1 MNFLLDLAIVTVSC
15 LALGLAS
22 KYLKQ
27 ASIPAYIIAGIILG
41 KSGLDLISSEA
52 SYEFI
57 SWLGKIGV
65 ILLMFYIGLEFNYKG
80 IKEPRRLFAGCT
92 DFAVN
97 FSVGFLLG
105 LVIGLSLIEAF
116 ILASAVYISS
126 SAIVISSLIENKRLI
141 YPEAETVVWLMVF
154 EDIILAILLVVLT
167 SVMAGSPAMIPVS
180 LAATLLLIVFLLALI
195 RRLSNFISPLFER
208 DDEIPILLIFALI
221 FGFSALAYLLGI
233 SLQALGHLLSISL
246 HCHISEIIVAFFLG
260 SALSGV
266 KSFKKLIGA
275 TISFKNLFLTIFF
288 FSFGM
293 MFRFQFATLNSADFV
308 FALLALITLSILG
321 KFVGGAIIG
330 KRLHG
335 SLETGLRVGAYTTPR
350 GEFSVVL
357 LAVVIGMETG
367 ISELLLSLVVA
378 YVIIISIIGSSF
390 AKHGDMIAKR
400 MMVGFNK
407 LMKRNNNVN

>member
-1 MNFLLDLAIVTVSC
+1 MTFLLDLGIITVSC

-22 KYLKQ
+22 KYLRQ
-27 ASIPAYIIAGIILG
+27 AAIPAYIIAGILLG
-41 KSGLDLISSEA
+41 KSGFNLIT
-52 SYEFI
+52 SYEFVQ
-57 SWLGKIGV
+57 WLGEIGV
-65 ILLMFYIGLEFNYKG
+65 ILLMFYIGHEFNFKG
-80 IKEPRRLFAGCT
+80 IRAPGRLFAGCT
-92 DFAVN
+92 DFFVN
-97 FSVGFLLG
+97 FSAGFSLG
-105 LVIGLSLIEAF
+105 LLIGLSPLEAF

-167 SVMAGSPAMIPVS
+167 SIMSGSLAMIPVS
-180 LAATLLLIVFLLALI
+180 LAMTLLFIVFILVLI

-221 FGFSALAYLLGI
+221 FGFSAIA
-233 SLQALGHLLSISL
+233 HLLIV
-246 HCHISEIIVAFFLG
+246 SEVIVAFFLG

-266 KSFKKLIGA
+266 KSFRNLFGA

-293 MFRFQFATLNSADFV
+293 MFQFKFETLSSADFV
-308 FALLALITLSILG
+308 LALTALITLSIFG
-321 KFVGGAIIG
+321 KFVSGAIIG
-330 KRLHG
+330 KTVHG

-350 GEFSVVL
+350 GEFSIVL
-357 LAVVIGMETG
+357 LAVAIGMGTG

-378 YVIIISIIGSSF
+378 YVIILSIMGSFF
-390 AKHGDMIAKR
+390 AKHGNRIGR
-400 MMVGFNK
+400 TMMVGINK
-407 LMKRNNNVN
+407 LLP

>member
-1 MNFLLDLAIVTVSC
+1 MNFLLDLAIVMVSC

-27 ASIPAYIIAGIILG
+27 ASIPAYIIAGLLLG
-41 KSGLDLISSEA
+41 KSGLGLISSEA
-52 SYEFI
+52 SYDFI

-65 ILLMFYIGLEFNYKG
+65 ILLMFYIGMEFNYKG

-92 DFAVN
+92 DFVVN

-105 LVIGLSLIEAF
+105 HVIGLNLVEAF

-154 EDIILAILLVVLT
+154 EDIILAILLVILT
-167 SVMAGSPAMIPVS
+167 SIMAGSLAMIPVS
-180 LAATLLLIVFLLALI
+180 LAATLLLIVFILAFI
-195 RRLSNFISPLFER
+195 RRLSNFIAPLFER
-208 DDEIPILLIFALI
+208 DDEIPVLLIFALI
-221 FGFSALAYLLGI
+221 FGFSALAYLMGI
-233 SLQALGHLLSISL
+233 LL
-246 HCHISEIIVAFFLG
+246 HCHISEVIVAFFLG
-260 SALSGV
+260 SALAGV
-266 KSFKKLIGA
+266 KSFRKLLGTI
-275 TISFKNLFLTIFF
+275 ISFKSLFLTIFF

-293 MFRFQFATLNSADFV
+293 MFEFQFATLNAADFV
-308 FALLALITLSILG
+308 LALLALIVLSILG
-321 KFVGGAIIG
+321 KFVSGAIIG

-357 LAVVIGMETG
+357 IMIVMEIGVLELLPS
-367 ISELLLSLVVA
+367 IELLLALVVT
-378 YVIIISIIGSSF
+378 YVIILSIVGSFF
-390 AKHGDMIAKR
+390 AKHGNRISKR

-407 LMKRNNNVN
+407 LMPRAHR

>member
-22 KYLKQ
+22 KYLRQ

-80 IKEPRRLFAGCT
+80 IKEPRRVFAGCT

-105 LVIGLSLIEAF
+105 LVIGLSLLEAF

-180 LAATLLLIVFLLALI
+180 LAATLLLIVFILALI

-221 FGFSALAYLLGI
+221 FGFSALAYLMGI
-233 SLQALGHLLSISL
+233 LL
-246 HCHISEIIVAFFLG
+246 HCHISEVIVAFFLG
-260 SALSGV
+260 SALAGV
-266 KSFKKLIGA
+266 KSFRKLLGTI
-275 TISFKNLFLTIFF
+275 ISFKNLFLTIFF

-293 MFRFQFATLNSADFV
+293 MLPLQFAALNSADFV
-308 FALLALITLSILG
+308 LALLALIFLSIAG
-321 KFVGGAIIG
+321 KFISGAIIG

-357 LAVVIGMETG
+357 IMIVMEIGVLG
-367 ISELLLSLVVA
+367 LLPSIELLLSLVVA
-378 YVIIISIIGSSF
+378 YVIILSISGSFF
-390 AKHGDMIAKR
+390 AKHGDKISKA
-400 MMVGFNK
+400 MMSVVNK
-407 LMKRNNNVN
+407 LMPHAHR

>member
-1 MNFLLDLAIVTVSC
+1 MNFLLDLAIVMVSC

-22 KYLKQ
+22 KYLRQ

-41 KSGLDLISSEA
+41 KSGFDLISSDA
-52 SYEFI
+52 SYDFI

-65 ILLMFYIGLEFNYKG
+65 ILLMFYIGLEFNFKG

-105 LVIGLSLIEAF
+105 IVIGLSLVEAF

-167 SVMAGSPAMIPVS
+167 SIMAGSLAMIPVS
-180 LAATLLLIVFLLALI
+180 LAATLLLIVFILALI

-221 FGFSALAYLLGI
+221 FGFSALAYLMGI
-233 SLQALGHLLSISL
+233 LL
-246 HCHISEIIVAFFLG
+246 HCHISEVIVAFFLG

-266 KSFKKLIGA
+266 KSFRKLFGTI
-275 TISFKNLFLTIFF
+275 ISFKNFFLTIFF

-293 MFRFQFATLNSADFV
+293 MFQFQFAALNSADFV
-308 FALLALITLSILG
+308 LALLALIILSIVG
-321 KFVGGAIIG
+321 KFISGAIIG

-357 LAVVIGMETG
+357 IMVVMEIGILELLPS
-367 ISELLLSLVVA
+367 IELLLSLVVA
-378 YVIIISIIGSSF
+378 YVIILSIMGSFF
-390 AKHGDMIAKR
+390 AKQGDKIGKA
-400 MMVGFNK
+400 MMSVVNK
-407 LMKRNNNVN
+407 LLPQAHR

>member
-22 KYLKQ
+22 KYLRQ

-41 KSGLDLISSEA
+41 KSGFDLISSDA

-167 SVMAGSPAMIPVS
+167 SVIVGSPAMIPVS
-180 LAATLLLIVFLLALI
+180 LAATLLLIVFILALI
-195 RRLSNFISPLFER
+195 RRLSNFIAPLFER

-221 FGFSALAYLLGI
+221 FGFSALAYLMGI
-233 SLQALGHLLSISL
+233 LL
-246 HCHISEIIVAFFLG
+246 HCHISEVIVAFFLG
-260 SALSGV
+260 SALAGV
-266 KSFKKLIGA
+266 KSFRKLFGTI
-275 TISFKNLFLTIFF
+275 ISFKNLFLTIFF

-293 MFRFQFATLNSADFV
+293 MFQLQFATLNSADFII
-308 FALLALITLSILG
+308 ALLALIFLSIVG
-321 KFVGGAIIG
+321 KFVSGAIIG

-357 LAVVIGMETG
+357 IMVVMEIGILELLPS
-367 ISELLLSLVVA
+367 IELLLSLVVA
-378 YVIIISIIGSSF
+378 YVIILSIMGSFF
-390 AKHGDMIAKR
+390 AKHGDKIGKA
-400 MMVGFNK
+400 MMSVVNK
-407 LMKRNNNVN
+407 LMPQAHR

>member
-22 KYLKQ
+22 KYLRQ

-105 LVIGLSLIEAF
+105 LVIGLSLLEAF

-167 SVMAGSPAMIPVS
+167 SVMAGSLAMIPVS
-180 LAATLLLIVFLLALI
+180 LAATLLLIAFILALI
-195 RRLSNFISPLFER
+195 RRLSNFIAPLFER

-221 FGFSALAYLLGI
+221 FGFSALAYLMGI
-233 SLQALGHLLSISL
+233 LL
-246 HCHISEIIVAFFLG
+246 HCHISEVIVAFFLG
-260 SALSGV
+260 SALAGV
-266 KSFKKLIGA
+266 KSFRKLLGTI
-275 TISFKNLFLTIFF
+275 ISFKNLFLTIFF

-293 MFRFQFATLNSADFV
+293 MLPLQFAALNSADFV
-308 FALLALITLSILG
+308 LALLALIFLSIAG
-321 KFVGGAIIG
+321 KFISGAIIG

-357 LAVVIGMETG
+357 IMIVMEIGVLG
-367 ISELLLSLVVA
+367 LLPSIELLLSLVVA
-378 YVIIISIIGSSF
+378 YVIILSISGSFF
-390 AKHGDMIAKR
+390 AKHGDKISKA
-400 MMVGFNK
+400 MMSVVNK
-407 LMKRNNNVN
+407 LMPHAHR

>member
-1 MNFLLDLAIVTVSC
+1 MNFLLDLAIVMVSC

-22 KYLKQ
+22 KYLRQ

-41 KSGLDLISSEA
+41 KSGLDLITSDA
-52 SYEFI
+52 SYDFI

-65 ILLMFYIGLEFNYKG
+65 ILLMFYIGLEFNFKG

-105 LVIGLSLIEAF
+105 LVIGLSLVEAF

-167 SVMAGSPAMIPVS
+167 SVMAGSLAMIPVS
-180 LAATLLLIVFLLALI
+180 LAATLLLILFILALI

-208 DDEIPILLIFALI
+208 DDEIPILLIFTLI
-221 FGFSALAYLLGI
+221 FGFSALAYLMGI
-233 SLQALGHLLSISL
+233 LL
-246 HCHISEIIVAFFLG
+246 HCHISEVIVAFFLG

-266 KSFKKLIGA
+266 KSFRKLFGTI
-275 TISFKNLFLTIFF
+275 ISFKNLFLTIFF

-293 MFRFQFATLNSADFV
+293 MFQFQFAALNSADFV
-308 FALLALITLSILG
+308 LALLALIILSIVG
-321 KFVGGAIIG
+321 KFVSGAIIG

-357 LAVVIGMETG
+357 IMVVMEIGILELLPS
-367 ISELLLSLVVA
+367 IELLLSLVVA
-378 YVIIISIIGSSF
+378 YVIILSIMGSFF
-390 AKHGDMIAKR
+390 AKHGDKIGKA
-400 MMVGFNK
+400 MMVVANK
-407 LMKRNNNVN
+407 LIPQAHL

>member
-22 KYLKQ
+22 KYLRQ

-80 IKEPRRLFAGCT
+80 IKEPRRVFAGCT

-105 LVIGLSLIEAF
+105 LVIGLSLLEAF

-180 LAATLLLIVFLLALI
+180 LAATLLLIVFILALI

-221 FGFSALAYLLGI
+221 FGFSALAYLMGI
-233 SLQALGHLLSISL
+233 LL
-246 HCHISEIIVAFFLG
+246 HCHISEVIVAFFLG
-260 SALSGV
+260 SALAGV
-266 KSFKKLIGA
+266 KSFRKLLGTI
-275 TISFKNLFLTIFF
+275 ISFKNLFLTIFF

-293 MFRFQFATLNSADFV
+293 MFQLQFAGLNSADFV
-308 FALLALITLSILG
+308 LALLALIFLSIAG
-321 KFVGGAIIG
+321 KFISGAIIG

-357 LAVVIGMETG
+357 IMIVMEIGVLG
-367 ISELLLSLVVA
+367 LLPSIELLLSLVVA
-378 YVIIISIIGSSF
+378 YVIILSISGSFF
-390 AKHGDMIAKR
+390 AKHGDKISKA
-400 MMVGFNK
+400 MMSVVNK
-407 LMKRNNNVN
+407 LMPHAHR

>member
-22 KYLKQ
+22 KYLRQ

-105 LVIGLSLIEAF
+105 LVIGLSLLEAF

-180 LAATLLLIVFLLALI
+180 LAATLLLIVFILALI
-195 RRLSNFISPLFER
+195 RRLSNFIAPLFER

-221 FGFSALAYLLGI
+221 FGFSALAYLMGI
-233 SLQALGHLLSISL
+233 LL
-246 HCHISEIIVAFFLG
+246 HCHISEVIVAFFLG

-266 KSFKKLIGA
+266 KSFRKLFGTI
-275 TISFKNLFLTIFF
+275 ISFKNLFLTIFF

-293 MFRFQFATLNSADFV
+293 MLQLQFAGLNSADFV
-308 FALLALITLSILG
+308 LALLALIFLSIAG
-321 KFVGGAIIG
+321 KFISGAIIG

-357 LAVVIGMETG
+357 IMIVMEIGVLG
-367 ISELLLSLVVA
+367 LLPSIELLLSLVVA
-378 YVIIISIIGSSF
+378 YVIILSITGSFF
-390 AKHGDMIAKR
+390 AKHGDKIGKAMIS
-400 MMVGFNK
+400 VVNK
-407 LMKRNNNVN
+407 LMPHAHR

>member
-1 MNFLLDLAIVTVSC
+1 MNFLLDLAIVMVSC

-22 KYLKQ
+22 KYLRQ

-41 KSGLDLISSEA
+41 RSGLNLISSDA

-80 IKEPRRLFAGCT
+80 IKEPRRVFAGCT

-105 LVIGLSLIEAF
+105 IVIGLSLIEAF

-167 SVMAGSPAMIPVS
+167 SVMVGSLAMIPAS
-180 LAATLLLIVFLLALI
+180 LAATLLLIVFILVLI
-195 RRLSNFISPLFER
+195 RKLSNFIAPLFER

-221 FGFSALAYLLGI
+221 FGFSALAYLMGI
-233 SLQALGHLLSISL
+233 LL
-246 HCHISEIIVAFFLG
+246 HCHISEVIVAFFLG
-260 SALSGV
+260 SALAGV
-266 KSFKKLIGA
+266 KSFRKLFGTI
-275 TISFKNLFLTIFF
+275 ISFKNLFLTIFF

-293 MFRFQFATLNSADFV
+293 MFQFQFAALNSADFV
-308 FALLALITLSILG
+308 LALLALIFLSIVG
-321 KFVGGAIIG
+321 KFISGAIIG

-357 LAVVIGMETG
+357 IMVVMEIGILELLPS
-367 ISELLLSLVVA
+367 IELLLSLVVA
-378 YVIIISIIGSSF
+378 YVIILSITGSFF
-390 AKHGDMIAKR
+390 AKQGDKIGKA
-400 MMVGFNK
+400 MMSVVNK
-407 LMKRNNNVN
+407 LMPQAHR

>member
-22 KYLKQ
+22 KYLRQ

-41 KSGLDLISSEA
+41 KSGLDLISSDA
-52 SYEFI
+52 SYDFI

-105 LVIGLSLIEAF
+105 IVIGLSLIEAF

-167 SVMAGSPAMIPVS
+167 SVMVGSLAMIPVS
-180 LAATLLLIVFLLALI
+180 LAATLLLIVFILALI
-195 RRLSNFISPLFER
+195 RRLSNFIAPLFER

-221 FGFSALAYLLGI
+221 FGFSALAYLMGI
-233 SLQALGHLLSISL
+233 LL
-246 HCHISEIIVAFFLG
+246 HCHISEVIVAFFLG
-260 SALSGV
+260 SALAGV
-266 KSFKKLIGA
+266 KSFRKLFGTI
-275 TISFKNLFLTIFF
+275 ISFKNLFLTIFF

-293 MFRFQFATLNSADFV
+293 MFQFQFAALNSADFV
-308 FALLALITLSILG
+308 LALLALIFLSIVG
-321 KFVGGAIIG
+321 KFISGAIIG

-357 LAVVIGMETG
+357 IMVVMEIGILELLPS
-367 ISELLLSLVVA
+367 IELLLSLVVA
-378 YVIIISIIGSSF
+378 YVIILSIMGSFF
-390 AKHGDMIAKR
+390 AKQGDKIGKA
-400 MMVGFNK
+400 MMSVVNK
-407 LMKRNNNVN
+407 LMPQAHR

>member
-41 KSGLDLISSEA
+41 KSGLDLITSEA
-52 SYEFI
+52 SYDFI

-167 SVMAGSPAMIPVS
+167 SVMAGSLAMIPVS
-180 LAATLLLIVFLLALI
+180 LAATLLLIVFILALI

-221 FGFSALAYLLGI
+221 FGFSALAYLMGI
-233 SLQALGHLLSISL
+233 LL
-246 HCHISEIIVAFFLG
+246 HCHISEVIVAFFLG

-266 KSFKKLIGA
+266 KSFRKLFGTI
-275 TISFKNLFLTIFF
+275 ISFKNLFLTIFF

-293 MFRFQFATLNSADFV
+293 MFQFQFAALNSADFV
-308 FALLALITLSILG
+308 LALLALIFLSIVG
-321 KFVGGAIIG
+321 KFVSGAIIG

-357 LAVVIGMETG
+357 IMVVMEIGILELLPS
-367 ISELLLSLVVA
+367 IELLLSLVVA
-378 YVIIISIIGSSF
+378 YVIILSIMGSFF
-390 AKHGDMIAKR
+390 AKHGDKIGKA
-400 MMVGFNK
+400 MMSVVNK
-407 LMKRNNNVN
+407 LIPQAHR

>member
-22 KYLKQ
+22 KYLRQ

-41 KSGLDLISSEA
+41 QSGLNLISSDA

-105 LVIGLSLIEAF
+105 IVIGLNLVEAF

-154 EDIILAILLVVLT
+154 EDIILAILLVLLT
-167 SVMAGSPAMIPVS
+167 SIMAGSFAMIPVS
-180 LAATLLLIVFLLALI
+180 LAATLLLIVFILAII
-195 RRLSNFISPLFER
+195 RRLSNFIAPLFER
-208 DDEIPILLIFALI
+208 DDEIPVLLTFALI
-221 FGFSALAYLLGI
+221 FGFSALAYLMGI
-233 SLQALGHLLSISL
+233 LL
-246 HCHISEIIVAFFLG
+246 HCHISEVIVAFFLG

-266 KSFKKLIGA
+266 KSFRKLFGTI
-275 TISFKNLFLTIFF
+275 ISFKNLFLTIFF

-293 MFRFQFATLNSADFV
+293 MFKFQLAALNSADFV
-308 FALLALITLSILG
+308 LALLALIVLSILG
-321 KFVGGAIIG
+321 KFVSGAIIG

-335 SLETGLRVGAYTTPR
+335 SFETGLRVGAYTTPR

-357 LAVVIGMETG
+357 IMVVMEIGVLKLLPS
-367 ISELLLSLVVA
+367 IELLLSLVVA
-378 YVIIISIIGSSF
+378 YVLILSIVGSFF
-390 AKHGDMIAKR
+390 AKHGNMISKR
-400 MMVGFNK
+400 MMMGFNK
-407 LMKRNNNVN
+407 LMPRAHR

>member
-1 MNFLLDLAIVTVSC
+1 MNFLLDLAIVMVSC

-22 KYLKQ
+22 KYLRQ

-41 KSGLDLISSEA
+41 KSGLNLISSDA
-52 SYEFI
+52 SYDFI

-167 SVMAGSPAMIPVS
+167 SVMVGSLAMIPVS
-180 LAATLLLIVFLLALI
+180 LAATLLLIVFILTLI

-221 FGFSALAYLLGI
+221 FGFSALAYLMGI
-233 SLQALGHLLSISL
+233 LL
-246 HCHISEIIVAFFLG
+246 HCHISEVIVAFFLG
-260 SALSGV
+260 SALAGV
-266 KSFKKLIGA
+266 KSFRKLFGTI
-275 TISFKNLFLTIFF
+275 ISFKNLFLTIFF

-293 MFRFQFATLNSADFV
+293 MFQVQFAALNSADFV
-308 FALLALITLSILG
+308 LALLALIFLSIVG
-321 KFVGGAIIG
+321 KFVSGAIIG

-357 LAVVIGMETG
+357 IMVVMEIGILELLPS
-367 ISELLLSLVVA
+367 IELLLSLVVA
-378 YVIIISIIGSSF
+378 YVIILSIVGSFF
-390 AKHGDMIAKR
+390 AKHGDKIGKA
-400 MMVGFNK
+400 MMSVANK
-407 LMKRNNNVN
+407 LIHQAHM

>member
-22 KYLKQ
+22 KYLRQ
-27 ASIPAYIIAGIILG
+27 ASIPAYIIAGILLG
-41 KSGLDLISSEA
+41 KSGFDLISS
-52 SYEFI
+52 YEFVQ
-57 SWLGKIGV
+57 WLGKIGV
-65 ILLMFYIGLEFNYKG
+65 ILLMFYIGHEFNFKG
-80 IKEPRRLFAGCT
+80 IREPGRLFTGCT
-92 DFAVN
+92 DFFVN
-97 FSVGFLLG
+97 FSAGFLLG
-105 LVIGLSLIEAF
+105 LFIGLSLVEAF

-126 SAIVISSLIENKRLI
+126 SAIVISSLIENRRLI

-167 SVMAGSPAMIPVS
+167 SIMAGSLATIPVC
-180 LAATLLLIVFLLALI
+180 LAATLLLIVFTLALI

-221 FGFSALAYLLGI
+221 FGFSSLAYLLGI

-293 MFRFQFATLNSADFV
+293 MFQFQFATLYSADFV
-308 FALLALITLSILG
+308 LALLALITLSILG

-367 ISELLLSLVVA
+367 ISELLISLVVA

-390 AKHGDMIAKR
+390 AKHGDIIAKR

-407 LMKRNNNVN
+407 LMPLARR

>member
-15 LALGLAS
+15 LALGLTS
-22 KYLKQ
+22 KYLRQ

-41 KSGLDLISSEA
+41 KSGFDLISSDA
-52 SYEFI
+52 SYDFI

-105 LVIGLSLIEAF
+105 LVIGLSLLEAF

-167 SVMAGSPAMIPVS
+167 SVMAGSLAMIPVS
-180 LAATLLLIVFLLALI
+180 LVATLLLIVFILALI

-221 FGFSALAYLLGI
+221 FGFSALAYLMGI
-233 SLQALGHLLSISL
+233 LL
-246 HCHISEIIVAFFLG
+246 HCHISEVIVAFFLG

-266 KSFKKLIGA
+266 KSFRKLFGTI
-275 TISFKNLFLTIFF
+275 ISFKNLFLTIFF

-293 MFRFQFATLNSADFV
+293 MFQLQFATLNSADFII
-308 FALLALITLSILG
+308 ALLALIILSILG
-321 KFVGGAIIG
+321 KFVSGAIIG

-357 LAVVIGMETG
+357 IMIVMEIGVLELLPS
-367 ISELLLSLVVA
+367 IELLLSLVVA
-378 YVIIISIIGSSF
+378 YVIILSITGSFF
-390 AKHGDMIAKR
+390 AKHGDKIGKA
-400 MMVGFNK
+400 MMVVVNK
-407 LMKRNNNVN
+407 LMPQAHR

>member
-22 KYLKQ
+22 KYLRQ

-80 IKEPRRLFAGCT
+80 IKEPRRVFAGCT

-105 LVIGLSLIEAF
+105 LVIGLSLLEAF

-167 SVMAGSPAMIPVS
+167 SVMVGSLAMIPVS
-180 LAATLLLIVFLLALI
+180 LAATLLLIAFILALI
-195 RRLSNFISPLFER
+195 RRLSNFIAPLFER

-221 FGFSALAYLLGI
+221 FGFSALAYLMGI
-233 SLQALGHLLSISL
+233 LL
-246 HCHISEIIVAFFLG
+246 HCHISEVIVAFFLG
-260 SALSGV
+260 SALAGV
-266 KSFKKLIGA
+266 KSFRKLFGTI
-275 TISFKNLFLTIFF
+275 ISFKNLFLTIFF

-293 MFRFQFATLNSADFV
+293 MFQFQFAALNSADFV
-308 FALLALITLSILG
+308 LALLALIFLSIVG
-321 KFVGGAIIG
+321 KFISGAIIG

-357 LAVVIGMETG
+357 IMIVMEIGVLG
-367 ISELLLSLVVA
+367 LLPSIELLLSLVVA
-378 YVIIISIIGSSF
+378 YVIILSISGSFF
-390 AKHGDMIAKR
+390 AKHGDKISKA
-400 MMVGFNK
+400 MMSVVNK
-407 LMKRNNNVN
+407 LMPHAHR